1 MPLVR
6 RYATSAVHDMQGK
19 GNILMKLHTV
29 LVLFLLAAPAPLCA
43 QVSIVQNP
51 ATPADGKPNDPKV
64 PDAYAISGQFDRIVV
79 MRVKFKTDLLHGIEQ
94 LVKQENIRNGVI
106 LSGIGSLRG
115 YHVHQINNRD
125 FPTRNVFTKALDTPC
140 DLVGMNGY
148 IVNGIVHAHMTLGT
162 GEKAIAG
169 HLEPGTEVFTYAIVT
184 VGVMNGTN
192 LGKVDDKTYR

>member
-1 MPLVR
+1 
-6 RYATSAVHDMQGK
+6 
-19 GNILMKLHTV
+19 MKLA
-29 LVLFLLAAPAPLCA
+29 LPLMLFLLAAPAPLWA
-43 QVSIVQNP
+43 EVQVIQNP
-51 ATPADGKPNDPKV
+51 ATPADGKPNDPAV
-64 PDAYAISGQFDRIVV
+64 PDAYVLTGQFDRIVV
-79 MRVKFKTDLLHGIEQ
+79 IRVKSRADLLHGIEMM
-94 LVKQENIRNGVI
+94 VKQEHIRNGVI

-125 FPTRNVFTKALDTPC
+125 FPTRNIFTKELTTGC

-148 IVNGIVHAHMTLGT
+148 VVNGVVHAHMTLGT

-184 VGVMNGTN
+184 VGVMNGTD